1 MKRESSGPILTTVFV
16 DYDNVYLSLKRKSEE
31 AAKRFSKDAGL
42 WLKEIASG
50 ALMTPTNAPAIDVDR
65 RIAINRCYGN
75 PVPRRN
81 QGDNSTDMSSF
92 PFVRHHFLRS
102 GFEVVDCPPLTAQ
115 LKNSA
120 DIRMVMDVRDILT
133 HDTRFDEFVIL
144 SADADFTP
152 VLHRLRAHA
161 RRTVIYSNDHTAAPY
176 TAISDAE
183 IRESDFLAL
192 LIDGKLPGRGQ
203 IEQSETPALPSA
215 ASIEAVR
222 SEILSEVAT
231 AVRTADQPLALEALA
246 DRCVRILGHDKTVG
260 SAWGGTGSFRDLLT
274 RGLPEDIKL
283 TGQPPYFVY
292 DANRAIQTEAPRI
305 EARAEPRPERSE
317 PRVERTELRN
327 DIVRPER
334 PAAEP
339 TRQDAPLMQRALAPL
354 LGIQSQRTAAAPSG
368 APAPAQRGPLA
379 PAQPDT
385 LSGQPGQQR
394 QAGPAPQR
402 TAQGAAAIQQ
412 SIARIHEASQAPT
425 LSPQDYRTLFDVMAQ
440 EIAANGLAGQQTL
453 ANIVKRAESFGIDIR
468 RDDVR
473 FVLDVVS
480 EADPWFDQ
488 GASPSLFASRFRNF
502 VVARCRGQGLSLSAD
517 ELDLIE
523 AWFAAPVP
531 QRGAAAAAPQAANA
545 PSRQPQSMSA
555 MVAPQDPAASYGQA
569 DQGEAGRQ
577 DRWWNYDDGRQPNP
591 EQGDDYPRIIRS
603 RLRG

>member
-16 DYDNVYLSLKRKSEE
+16 DYDNVYLSLKRKNEE
-31 AAKRFSKDAGL
+31 AAKRFSKDAGV

-50 ALMTPTNAPAIDVDR
+50 ALMTATNAPAMDVER
-65 RIAINRCYGN
+65 RIVVCRCYGN

-92 PFVRHHFLRS
+92 PFVRHHFLRA

-133 HDTRFDEFVIL
+133 HETRFDEFVIL

-161 RRTVIYSNDHTAAPY
+161 RRTIIYSNDHTAAPY
-176 TAISDAE
+176 TAICDAE
-183 IRESDFLAL
+183 IREANFLSL
-192 LIDGKLPGRGQ
+192 LLDGQ
-203 IEQSETPALPSA
+203 IANQSSSVRGETQALPSA
-215 ASIEAVR
+215 ASIETIR
-222 SEILSEVAT
+222 KDILTEVANT
-231 AVRTADQPLALEALA
+231 VRTADQPVPLEALA

-260 SAWGGTGSFRDLLT
+260 AAWGGTGSFRDLLA
-274 RGLPEDIKL
+274 RGLPDDIRL
-283 TGQPPYFVY
+283 TPQPPYFVY
-292 DANRAIQTEAPRI
+292 DANRAAQSEAPRI
-305 EARAEPRPERSE
+305 ESRPEQRAEQ
-317 PRVERTELRN
+317 RV
-327 DIVRPER
+327 VPV
-334 PAAEP
+334 AAEP
-339 TRQDAPLMQRALAPL
+339 ARGESPAMQRALAPL
-354 LGIQSQRTAAAPSG
+354 FGAQPTQRPATLQAG
-368 APAPAQRGPLA
+368 APAPAPRAPLA
-379 PAQPDT
+379 PAQPEA
-385 LSGQPGQQR
+385 LSGQPGLSQQQ
-394 QAGPAPQR
+394 QAPVSPR
-402 TAQGAAAIQQ
+402 TAQGAASIQQ

-453 ANIVKRAESFGIDIR
+453 ANIVKRAEAAGIEVR

-502 VVARCRGQGLSLSAD
+502 VVARCRSQGLNLSAD

-523 AWFAAPVP
+523 AWFAAPVARAQQQEGYAP
-531 QRGAAAAAPQAANA
+531 ARQAQQGMPGAGLQA
-545 PSRQPQSMSA
+545 
-555 MVAPQDPAASYGQA
+555 QDPAVA
-569 DQGEAGRQ
+569 QGDAGRGG
-577 DRWWNYDDGRQPNP
+577 RWLSYDEGAQGMP
-591 EQGDDYPRIIRS
+591 QQATGTGDDFPRIIRT

>member
-42 WLKEIASG
+42 WLKEIATG
-50 ALMTPTNAPAIDVDR
+50 ALMTPTNAPAIETER
-65 RIAINRCYGN
+65 RIVINRCYGN

-81 QGDNSTDMSSF
+81 QSDNSTDMSSF
-92 PFVRHHFLRS
+92 PFVRHHFLRA

-144 SADADFTP
+144 SGDADFTP
-152 VLHRLRAHA
+152 VLHRLRSHA

-176 TAISDAE
+176 TAICDAE
-183 IRESDFLAL
+183 IREADFLAL
-192 LIDGKLPGRGQ
+192 LIDGQLTNQSQRGEPQ
-203 IEQSETPALPSA
+203 ALPSA

-222 SEILSEVAT
+222 NEILTEVAN
-231 AVRTADQPLALEALA
+231 AVRAADQPMPLEALA
-246 DRCVRILGHDKTVG
+246 DRCVRVLGHEKTVG
-260 SAWGGTGSFRDLLT
+260 GAWGGTGSFRDLLA
-274 RGLPEDIKL
+274 RGLPEDIRL
-283 TGQPPYFVY
+283 TAQPPYFVY
-292 DANRAIQTEAPRI
+292 DANRAAQSEAPRI
-305 EARAEPRPERSE
+305 ETRIETQMQ
-317 PRVERTELRN
+317 PRVDPRA
-327 DIVRPER
+327 DIARP
-334 PAAEP
+334 EP
-339 TRQDAPLMQRALAPL
+339 TRAEAPLQRALAPL
-354 LGIQSQRTAAAPSG
+354 FGAQPAQRPVAAQTG

-379 PAQPDT
+379 PAQPET
-385 LSGQPGQQR
+385 LSGQPGLPRQQP
-394 QAGPAPQR
+394 AGAQR

-453 ANIVKRAESFGIDIR
+453 INIVKRAENVGIDIR

-502 VVARCRGQGLSLSAD
+502 VMARCRGQGLSLSAD

-531 QRGAAAAAPQAANA
+531 QRAAAAAQGGYT
-545 PSRQPQSMSA
+545 PSRQPQLLG
-555 MVAPQDPAASYGQA
+555 VGPDAAQNEGVRA
-569 DQGEAGRQ
+569 
-577 DRWWNYDDGRQPNP
+577 DRWWSLDEGRQPAS
-591 EQGDDYPRIIRS
+591 EQATGTGGDEFPRIIRT

>member
-16 DYDNVYLSLKRKSEE
+16 DYDNVYLSLKRKNEE
-31 AAKRFSKDAGL
+31 AAKRFSKDAGV

-50 ALMTPTNAPAIDVDR
+50 ALMTATNAPAVDVER
-65 RIAINRCYGN
+65 RIVICRCYGN

-92 PFVRHHFLRS
+92 PFVRHHFLRA

-133 HDTRFDEFVIL
+133 HETRFDEFVIL

-161 RRTVIYSNDHTAAPY
+161 RRTIIYSNDHTAAPY
-176 TAISDAE
+176 TAICDAE
-183 IRESDFLAL
+183 IREADFLSL
-192 LIDGKLPGRGQ
+192 LLDGQ
-203 IEQSETPALPSA
+203 IANQSPSARGETQALPSA
-215 ASIEAVR
+215 ASIETIR
-222 SEILSEVAT
+222 KDILTEVANT
-231 AVRTADQPLALEALA
+231 VRTADQPVPLEALA

-260 SAWGGTGSFRDLLT
+260 AAWGGTGSFRDLLA
-274 RGLPEDIKL
+274 RGLPEDIRL
-283 TGQPPYFVY
+283 TPQPPYFVY
-292 DANRAIQTEAPRI
+292 DATRAAQSEAPRI
-305 EARAEPRPERSE
+305 ESRHEH
-317 PRVERTELRN
+317 RTEQR
-327 DIVRPER
+327 VAPV
-334 PAAEP
+334 AAEP
-339 TRQDAPLMQRALAPL
+339 ARGESPMLQRALAPL
-354 LGIQSQRTAAAPSG
+354 FGAQPTQRPATLQTG
-368 APAPAQRGPLA
+368 APAPAPRAPLA
-379 PAQPDT
+379 PAQPEA
-385 LSGQPGQQR
+385 LSGQPGLSQQP
-394 QAGPAPQR
+394 QAPVSPR
-402 TAQGAAAIQQ
+402 TAQGAASIQQ

-453 ANIVKRAESFGIDIR
+453 ANIAKRAEAAGIEVR

-502 VVARCRGQGLSLSAD
+502 VVARCRSQGLNLSAD

-523 AWFAAPVP
+523 AWFAAPVAQP
-531 QRGAAAAAPQAANA
+531 QRERAQQDGYAPARQAQPGMPGAGLTT
-545 PSRQPQSMSA
+545 
-555 MVAPQDPAASYGQA
+555 QDPGMA
-569 DQGEAGRQ
+569 QGDRGGR
-577 DRWWNYDDGRQPNP
+577 WVSYDDGAQGLP
-591 EQGDDYPRIIRS
+591 QQGTGTGDDFPRIIRT

>member
-16 DYDNVYLSLKRKSEE
+16 DYDNVYLSLKRKNEE

-42 WLKEIASG
+42 WLREIASG
-50 ALMTPTNAPAIDVDR
+50 ALMTPTNSPAIEADR
-65 RIAINRCYGN
+65 RIAISRCYGN

-81 QGDNSTDMSSF
+81 QSDNSTDMSSF
-92 PFVRHHFLRS
+92 PFVRHHFLRA

-152 VLHRLRAHA
+152 VLHRLRSHA
-161 RRTVIYSNDHTAAPY
+161 RRTVVYSNDHTAAPY
-176 TAISDAE
+176 TAICDAE

-192 LIDGKLPGRGQ
+192 LIDGQLPNRSQSERGQ
-203 IEQSETPALPSA
+203 PQALPSA
-215 ASIEAVR
+215 ASIETVRNEILAEVAKAVR
-222 SEILSEVAT
+222 I
-231 AVRTADQPLALEALA
+231 ADQPLALEALA
-246 DRCVRILGHDKTVG
+246 DRCVRVLGHDKTVG
-260 SAWGGTGSFRDLLT
+260 SAWGGTGSFRDLLA

-292 DANRAIQTEAPRI
+292 DANRAIQGDAPRI
-305 EARAEPRPERSE
+305 ETRAETRMDPRQETLRPEPMGSDN
-317 PRVERTELRN
+317 LRG
-327 DIVRPER
+327 
-334 PAAEP
+334 
-339 TRQDAPLMQRALAPL
+339 DAPMFQRALAPL
-354 LGIQSQRTAAAPSG
+354 LGTPPAQRPAAAQTG
-368 APAPAQRGPLA
+368 APAPAQRAPLA

-385 LSGQPGQQR
+385 LSGQPGLSR
-394 QAGPAPQR
+394 QPAAGPQR

-453 ANIVKRAESFGIDIR
+453 ANIVKRAENVGIEIR

-523 AWFAAPVP
+523 AWFAAPVA
-531 QRGAAAAAPQAANA
+531 QRGAAASAGGQ

-555 MVAPQDPAASYGQA
+555 TVQPQDGGDTS
-569 DQGEAGRQ
+569 EAGRQ
-577 DRWWNYDDGRQPNP
+577 DRWWNYGEAPQTGAD
-591 EQGDDYPRIIRS
+591 QGDDYPRIIRT

>member
-16 DYDNVYLSLKRKSEE
+16 DYDNVYLSLKRKNEE

-42 WLKEIASG
+42 WLREIASG
-50 ALMTPTNAPAIDVDR
+50 ALMTPTNSPAIEADR
-65 RIAINRCYGN
+65 RIAISRCYGN

-81 QGDNSTDMSSF
+81 QSDNSTDMSSF
-92 PFVRHHFLRS
+92 PFVRHHFLRA

-152 VLHRLRAHA
+152 VLHRLRSHA
-161 RRTVIYSNDHTAAPY
+161 RRTVVYSNDHTAAPY
-176 TAISDAE
+176 TAICDAE

-192 LIDGKLPGRGQ
+192 LIDGQLPNRSQSERGQ
-203 IEQSETPALPSA
+203 PQALPSA
-215 ASIEAVR
+215 ASIETVRNEILAEVAKAVR
-222 SEILSEVAT
+222 I
-231 AVRTADQPLALEALA
+231 ADQPLALEALA
-246 DRCVRILGHDKTVG
+246 DRCVRVLGHDKTVG
-260 SAWGGTGSFRDLLT
+260 SAWGGTGSFRDLLA

-292 DANRAIQTEAPRI
+292 DANRAIQGDAPRI
-305 EARAEPRPERSE
+305 ETRAETRMEPRQETLRPEPMGSDNLRS
-317 PRVERTELRN
+317 
-327 DIVRPER
+327 
-334 PAAEP
+334 
-339 TRQDAPLMQRALAPL
+339 DAPMFQRALAPL
-354 LGIQSQRTAAAPSG
+354 LGTPPAQRPAAAQTG
-368 APAPAQRGPLA
+368 APAPAQRAPLA

-385 LSGQPGQQR
+385 LSGQPGLSR
-394 QAGPAPQR
+394 QPAAGPQR

-453 ANIVKRAESFGIDIR
+453 ANIVKRAENVGIEIR

-523 AWFAAPVP
+523 AWFAAPVA
-531 QRGAAAAAPQAANA
+531 QRGAAASAGGQ

-555 MVAPQDPAASYGQA
+555 TVQPQDGGDTS
-569 DQGEAGRQ
+569 EAGRQ
-577 DRWWNYDDGRQPNP
+577 DRWWNYGEAPQTGAD
-591 EQGDDYPRIIRS
+591 QGDDYPRIIRT

>member
-16 DYDNVYLSLKRKSEE
+16 DYDNVYLSLKRKNEE

-42 WLKEIASG
+42 WLREIASG
-50 ALMTPTNAPAIDVDR
+50 ALMTPTNSPAIEADR
-65 RIAINRCYGN
+65 RIAISRCYGN

-81 QGDNSTDMSSF
+81 QSDNSTDMSSF
-92 PFVRHHFLRS
+92 PFVRHHFLRA

-152 VLHRLRAHA
+152 VLHRLRSHA
-161 RRTVIYSNDHTAAPY
+161 RRTVVYSNDHTAAPY
-176 TAISDAE
+176 TAICDAE

-192 LIDGKLPGRGQ
+192 LIDGQLPNRSQSERGQ
-203 IEQSETPALPSA
+203 PQALPSA
-215 ASIEAVR
+215 ASIETVRNEILAEVAKAVR
-222 SEILSEVAT
+222 I
-231 AVRTADQPLALEALA
+231 ADQPLALEALA
-246 DRCVRILGHDKTVG
+246 DRCVRVLGHDKTVG
-260 SAWGGTGSFRDLLT
+260 SAWGGTGSFRDLLA

-292 DANRAIQTEAPRI
+292 DANRAIQGDAPRI
-305 EARAEPRPERSE
+305 ETRAETRMDPRQETLRPEPMGSDN
-317 PRVERTELRN
+317 LRG
-327 DIVRPER
+327 
-334 PAAEP
+334 
-339 TRQDAPLMQRALAPL
+339 DAPMFQRALAPL
-354 LGIQSQRTAAAPSG
+354 LGTPPAQRSAAAQTG
-368 APAPAQRGPLA
+368 APAPAQRAPLA

-385 LSGQPGQQR
+385 LSGQPGLSR
-394 QAGPAPQR
+394 QPAAGPQR

-453 ANIVKRAESFGIDIR
+453 ANIVKRAENVGIEIR

-523 AWFAAPVP
+523 AWFAAPVA
-531 QRGAAAAAPQAANA
+531 QRGAAASAGGQ

-555 MVAPQDPAASYGQA
+555 TVQPQDGGDTS
-569 DQGEAGRQ
+569 EAGRQ
-577 DRWWNYDDGRQPNP
+577 DRWWNYGEAPQTGAD
-591 EQGDDYPRIIRS
+591 QGDDYPRIIRT

>member
-16 DYDNVYLSLKRKSEE
+16 DYDNVYLSLKRKNEE

-50 ALMTPTNAPAIDVDR
+50 ALMTPTNAPAMETDR
-65 RIAINRCYGN
+65 RIAISRCYGN

-81 QGDNSTDMSSF
+81 QSDNSTDMSSF

-102 GFEVVDCPPLTAQ
+102 GFEVVDCPPLTQQ

-120 DIRMVMDVRDILT
+120 DIRMVMDVRDLLT
-133 HDTRFDEFVIL
+133 HETRFDEFVIL

-152 VLHRLRAHA
+152 VLHRLRSHA
-161 RRTVIYSNDHTAAPY
+161 RRTVVYSNDHTASPY
-176 TAISDAE
+176 TAICDAE
-183 IRESDFLAL
+183 IREADFLTL
-192 LIDGKLPGRGQ
+192 LMDGQLPNRSQNARGEPQ
-203 IEQSETPALPSA
+203 ALPSA
-215 ASIEAVR
+215 ISIETVR
-222 SEILSEVAT
+222 NEILDEVAK
-231 AVRTADQPLALEALA
+231 AVRTADQPLALESLA
-246 DRCVRILGHDKTVG
+246 DRCVRVLGHEKTAG
-260 SAWGGTGSFRDLLT
+260 SAWGGMGSFRDLLS
-274 RGLPEDIKL
+274 RGLPDDVKL
-283 TGQPPYFVY
+283 TAQPPYFVY
-292 DANRAIQTEAPRI
+292 DANRAIQDDAPRI
-305 EARAEPRPERSE
+305 ETRPASRMDARPEPRQE
-317 PRVERTELRN
+317 PS
-327 DIVRPER
+327 RPE
-334 PAAEP
+334 PANP
-339 TRQDAPLMQRALAPL
+339 DPMRGDMSMMQRALAPL
-354 LGIQSQRTAAAPSG
+354 LGTQSVQRPQAAQPGASAPG
-368 APAPAQRGPLA
+368 QRAPLA

-385 LSGQPGQQR
+385 LSGQPGQSR
-394 QAGPAPQR
+394 QPAGAGPQR

-453 ANIVKRAESFGIDIR
+453 ANIVKRAEAVGIDIR

-523 AWFAAPVP
+523 AWFAAPTQQQ
-531 QRGAAAAAPQAANA
+531 QRGAAASGSH
-545 PSRQPQSMSA
+545 PSRQPQTMSA
-555 MVAPQDPAASYGQA
+555 TVPPQDNNAPQFPAG
-569 DQGEAGRQ
+569 DQE
-577 DRWWNYDDGRQPNP
+577 RWWNYGEGQQAGGA
-591 EQGDDYPRIIRS
+591 QGEDYPRIIRT